1 MEQIE
6 YDDQITTTGNGLW
19 SQIKTTNPYYVA
31 DDNLKDPWDLRLIE
45 LENQIKAL
53 KIDLKLSRLKILAL
67 ENKFTKEE
75 ISNIRKM
82 IMSEDEASVTL
93 AHSIIENA

>member
-1 MEQIE
+1 MELID
-6 YDDQITTTGNGLW
+6 YGDQITTTGNGLW
-19 SQIKTTNPYYVA
+19 SQIQTTNPYTG
-31 DDNLKDPWDLRLIE
+31 NLKDPWDLRLIE

-82 IMSEDEASVTL
+82 IMSEDEASITL
-93 AHSIIENA
+93 ADSIIENA